1 MPSQRARSSF
11 ASFAINR
18 ATLSSSRAR
27 ATAAPVLEGLATFAT
42 GAPAT
47 FAGGGVVKVRASESD
62 PSTRSVIVSA
72 SVAFGSTTF
81 TGSETRPL
89 SLPRYSVMNNL
100 LCFRV
105 CKINLASGWP
115 HPPGS
120 PKRGQPHARAL
131 GPALLPLIRRT
142 RHGNEAWLF
151 GGLRSWLGVASGALL
166 FRVQRGNAR
175 PPSRGQPK
183 FPQRGFQ
190 NRWVDSRRPT
200 SPHR

>member
-27 ATAAPVLEGLATFAT
+27 ATAAPVLDGLATFAT
-42 GAPAT
+42 AT
-47 FAGGGVVKVRASESD
+47 FAGGGVINVRASESD

-72 SVAFGSTTF
+72 SVAFGSSTF
-81 TGSETRPL
+81 TFSETRPR

-100 LCFRV
+100 LCFKV
-105 CKINLASGWP
+105 WKIKLISGSP
-115 HPPGS
+115 HSPYS
-120 PKRGQPHARAL
+120 PKRGQPHARAV
-131 GPALLPLIRRT
+131 GPALLRLIRRT

-151 GGLRSWLGVASGALL
+151 GDPRSWLGVASGALL

-190 NRWVDSRRPT
+190 NRWVDSRRLT
-200 SPHR
+200 SPYR

>member
-1 MPSQRARSSF
+1 MPSQRARSWF

-27 ATAAPVLEGLATFAT
+27 ATAAPVLTELATFAT

-47 FAGGGVVKVRASESD
+47 FPGGGGIKVRASESD

-72 SVAFGSTTF
+72 SVAFGS
-81 TGSETRPL
+81 ETRPVA
-89 SLPRYSVMNNL
+89 LPRYSVMNNL
-100 LCFRV
+100 LYFRLW
-105 CKINLASGWP
+105 KIKLVWGSP
-115 HPPGS
+115 HRRYL
-120 PKRGQPHARAL
+120 PKRGQQHARAA
-131 GPALLPLIRRT
+131 GPALLPLTRRT

-151 GGLRSWLGVASGALL
+151 GDPRSWLGVASGAVL

-190 NRWVDSRRPT
+190 SRWVDSRRPT
-200 SPHR
+200 SPSR